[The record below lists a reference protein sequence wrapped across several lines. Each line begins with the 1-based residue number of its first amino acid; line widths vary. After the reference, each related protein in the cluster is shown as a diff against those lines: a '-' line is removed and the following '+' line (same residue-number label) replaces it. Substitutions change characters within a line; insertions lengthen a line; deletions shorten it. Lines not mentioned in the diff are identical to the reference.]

1 MSSIK
6 VNDLS
11 PAGSELFQDDESF
24 MNELTN
30 DELGSVQG
38 GLLSLTLTLTVTV
51 SWTWTW

>member
-11 PAGSELFQDDESF
+11 PAGSELFQDYESF

-30 DELGSVQG
+30 EELGSIQG
-38 GLLSLTLTLTVTV
+38 GIYTPTSYITFPLTF
-51 SWTWTW
+51 TWTW